1 MTSSAFFLSQL
12 LAGEKEGGA
21 VLKIVEVDVGAFE
34 EPAEFLEVLGV
45 EDPGDYDLAVG
56 VVVHFRPEAGN
67 IFDLPTEAQ
76 WEYACRAGTTTDLN
90 TGKDLTNDNSCPN
103 MDEAGRYAYDWTD
116 EKGGYRTNHTRVGS
130 YVPNS
135 WGLYDCHGNVA
146 EWCLDWNLR
155 NYYRL
160 TRGGSHS

>member
-1 MTSSAFFLSQL
+1 MRSS
-12 LAGEKEGGA
+12 
-21 VLKIVEVDVGAFE
+21 
-34 EPAEFLEVLGV
+34 
-45 EDPGDYDLAVG
+45 AVG
-56 VVVHFRPEAGN
+56 VVVHLGSEAGN
-67 IFDLPTEAQ
+67 IFDLPTSAQ

-90 TGKDLTNDNSCPN
+90 SGKDYTQSNANEVGRNLHNWDDGKGAYN
-103 MDEAGRYAYDWTD
+103 MY
-116 EKGGYRTNHTRVGS
+116 HTAVGS

-160 TRGGSHS
+160 TRGGSHSSRARDCTSGSGNAASPMSINYEYGVRLAIDKIE